1 MNLAHFNDKIVTF
14 RRDIMKFRI
23 SQSLAV
29 VGKLM
34 IGVLWTFRVY
44 PSGKLLSDMGE
55 PARGQVLRWLRV
67 LRFLTRLSST
77 DLGKTMSSFCT
88 CHMSSQ

>member
-1 MNLAHFNDKIVTF
+1 
-14 RRDIMKFRI
+14 MKFRI

-55 PARGQVLRWLRV
+55 PDPGTCSEVAKG
-67 LRFLTRLSST
+67 SSVFYQAVI
-77 DLGKTMSSFCT
+77 D
-88 CHMSSQ
+88 